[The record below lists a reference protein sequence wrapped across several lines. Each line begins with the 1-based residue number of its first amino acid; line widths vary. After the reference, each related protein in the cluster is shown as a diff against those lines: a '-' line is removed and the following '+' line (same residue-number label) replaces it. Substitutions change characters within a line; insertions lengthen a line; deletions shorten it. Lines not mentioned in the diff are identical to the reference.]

1 MISLACSITII
12 KTRQR
17 KEIESE
23 RLKEALSYQI
33 IRSRRHTLELRVYP
47 DRRVEVRAPLR
58 MAQMEIQTFVDQRE
72 EWLNKR
78 LATFS
83 DAPSLLPPDKRF
95 ACGSEHP
102 YLGRRMTLVLRK
114 GRGRASFDGEV
125 LALPVSDVNS
135 AEVVEKALLRW
146 YRQQA
151 QREFAERLVQWFV
164 HFSKRGH
171 QMPALQIR
179 TMRSRWG
186 SLSLRSGMTL
196 NLELI
201 KTPPECI
208 DYVVLHELCHLEHMN
223 HGPHF
228 KALMSDY
235 MADWPA
241 RKKQLNRVSLR

>member
-1 MISLACSITII
+1 VN
-12 KTRQR
+12 
-17 KEIESE
+17 
-23 RLKEALSYQI
+23 YQI
-33 IRSRRHTLELRVYP
+33 IRSRRRTLELRVYP

-58 MAQMEIQTFVDQRE
+58 MAQTEIQSFVDQRQD
-72 EWLNKR
+72 WLTKR
-78 LATFS
+78 LATFA
-83 DAPSLLPPDKRF
+83 DAPSVLPPSQRF

-102 YLGRRMTLVLRK
+102 YLGRRIRLILRK
-114 GRGRASFDGEV
+114 GRGRASFDGD
-125 LALPVSDVNS
+125 ALTLSVVDVSR

-146 YRQQA
+146 YRLEA
-151 QREFAERLVQWFV
+151 QREFNQRLLQWFE

-171 QMPALQIR
+171 KMPALQIR
-179 TMRSRWG
+179 AMRSRWG

-228 KALMSDY
+228 KALMSEY

-241 RKKQLNRVSLR
+241 RKQQLNRVPLR